1 MPVAGRQQRWF
12 PWLLGL
18 ATLAAVV
25 VVSLHLTEERE
36 LVVLAERAE
45 PRWLMLALMLQ
56 ALTYLAQS
64 GVWRIVLQRSGTP
77 LPWSYAYRLSLAKL
91 FVDQALPTVG
101 VSGTLVVVEAL
112 QSRTLG
118 RRAVMSVI
126 AVDTLSFYLTYA
138 GGLVLALLV
147 LARRHEVTWPL
158 LIAAAVLLLLAAAV
172 IGVIWRLPGRT
183 ADAPA
188 GEIAAPTGIR
198 RAAAMMREADPETVR
213 DNALLTRA
221 IALHAAIILLD
232 AATLWTL
239 LRAVGSPTAFAAVFA
254 AFMVASLLRS
264 VGFMPGGLGTFEA
277 GAVAALR
284 LAGVPVAAGLAAT
297 LLFRGLSF
305 WLPMLP
311 GLFSSRSLTRHRPTV
326 QRGGK

>member
-1 MPVAGRQQRWF
+1 VNPQHRSWF

-36 LVVLAERAE
+36 LVALAEQAE
-45 PRWLMLALMLQ
+45 PCWLMLALVLQ

-64 GVWRIVLQRSGTP
+64 GVWRTVLRRAGTS
-77 LPWSYAYRLSLAKL
+77 LPWPDAYRLSLAKL

-112 QSRTLG
+112 QQRAVA

-126 AVDTLSFYLTYA
+126 AVDILSFYLTYA
-138 GGLVLALLV
+138 AGLVLALLV
-147 LARRHEVTWPL
+147 LARLHEVTWPL
-158 LIAAAVLLLLAAAV
+158 LIAAALLLVFASTV
-172 IGVIWRLPGRT
+172 IASVWRLPGRT
-183 ADAPA
+183 GGMSA
-188 GEIAAPTGIR
+188 GQTAAPTGIR
-198 RAAAMMREADPETVR
+198 RAAAMIRDADPATVHDR
-213 DNALLTRA
+213 ALLIRA
-221 IALHAAIILLD
+221 IALHATIIMLD

-239 LRAVGSPTAFAAVFA
+239 LRAVGYPTGFAAVFA
-254 AFMVASLLRS
+254 SFMVASLLRS

-277 GAVAALR
+277 GAVTALR

-311 GLFSSRSLTRHRPTV
+311 GLIFSRSLTRHPRPAQQTA
-326 QRGGK
+326 K